1 MRRNTNI
8 SALNSNLLFLFQI
21 CILLANQAYYLT
33 MNRAIVALYLT
44 LTWLATAIQVA
55 QGHLITIDPHQEEC
69 FHERLHKGTKIK
81 FTFEVL
87 DGGSLDIDLTIKDP
101 NNYVIHSEHRQSSG
115 RYTIEA
121 NQDGPHTYCFG
132 NKMSS
137 LTTKIIM
144 FNIEF
149 NDVKKEST
157 QEQDKLNNMVTELVS
172 LVTGVQHEMDFLNAR
187 DRLHRRISELI
198 NSRVTMW
205 SIFEVLLTMIV
216 AVGQTFYVKRF
227 FEVRRK
233 V

>member
-1 MRRNTNI
+1 MMLPKSILVLSWIIFSLAQLTN
-8 SALNSNLLFLFQI
+8 S
-21 CILLANQAYYLT
+21 Y
-33 MNRAIVALYLT
+33 
-44 LTWLATAIQVA
+44 
-55 QGHLITIDPHQEEC
+55 LITIEPHQEDC
-69 FHERLHKGTKIK
+69 FHERLVKGTKIK

-101 NNYVIHSEHRQSSG
+101 SNYVIHSEQKQSSG

-137 LTTKIIM
+137 FAMKIVM
-144 FNIEF
+144 FSVEF
-149 NDVKKEST
+149 SDLKKESDH
-157 QEQDKLNNMVTELVS
+157 EQDKLQNMVTELVS
-172 LVTGVQHEMDFLNAR
+172 LVTGVKTEMDFLAAR

-198 NSRVTMW
+198 NSRVSMW
-205 SIFEVLLTMIV
+205 SIFEVLLTLIA
-216 AVGQTFYVKRF
+216 AVGQTYYLKRF

>member
-1 MRRNTNI
+1 MMNHNRNIRIANFTI
-8 SALNSNLLFLFQI
+8 PLLVFCYL
-21 CILLANQAYYLT
+21 ILASL
-33 MNRAIVALYLT
+33 
-44 LTWLATAIQVA
+44 IQVA
-55 QGHLITIDPHQEEC
+55 RCHLLTIDPNQEEC
-69 FHERLHKGTKIK
+69 FHERLQKGTKIK

-87 DGGSLDIDLTIKDP
+87 DGGSLDIDLNIKDP
-101 NNYVIHSEHRQSSG
+101 NNYVIHSEQRQTSG

-137 LTTKIIM
+137 FASKIVM
-144 FNIEF
+144 FNVEF
-149 NDVKKEST
+149 NEAKKESDL
-157 QEQDKLNNMVTELVS
+157 EQDKLQNMVTELS
-172 LVTGVQHEMDFLNAR
+172 SITTGVKHEMDFLAAR

-205 SIFEVLLTMIV
+205 SLFEVLLTLIA
-216 AVGQTFYVKRF
+216 AVGQTYYLKRF